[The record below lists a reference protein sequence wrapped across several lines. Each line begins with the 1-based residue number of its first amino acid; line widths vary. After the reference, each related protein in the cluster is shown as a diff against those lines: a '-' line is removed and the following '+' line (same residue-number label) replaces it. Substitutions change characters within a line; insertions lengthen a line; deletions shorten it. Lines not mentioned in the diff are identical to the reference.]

1 MSNDSKEPLKGKELR
16 DLARSEPGQAFIYLE
31 NNKDIWVQIA
41 ETDPFDSADT
51 LEEFDP
57 SEAGKL
63 ITSLPIKTSVKIFE
77 SLRPRAIIEIVDI
90 LKDSYVE
97 EIFKQM
103 DTEDVVDV
111 FERST
116 EDETQEILEI
126 IDKSTKLN
134 INKRLAYPEDSVG
147 RQMSEEVAKI
157 STGLKVKDALKELKT
172 LHNNVEDLI
181 YVYSVD
187 NEEKLTGVISFREIV
202 FADEDELIKN
212 VMIQNPISVN
222 PSSDQEEAAILIKQ
236 YELLALPVVDKS
248 NKLIGQTT
256 VNTALDVIQTE
267 IAEDFSQSFGAGA
280 EETIFTPIQ
289 KSIRSRLPWIAINM
303 GLAFMVSFLIS
314 KFEETIASDVL
325 LAALMPVVALVGGNS
340 GAQSLAI
347 VIRALA
353 RNDISD
359 ARVFEVI
366 GKQTFI
372 GIVNGIF
379 IGILSF
385 FMLTFIGLNDYSL
398 ALSIAVFGNI
408 FVGNLFGSS
417 IPLILKKI
425 GFDPA
430 LASNIFLTLITDIA
444 GFAGFLGIALLLL

>member
-1 MSNDSKEPLKGKELR
+1 MNNDSKEPLKGKELR
-16 DLARSEPGQAFIYLE
+16 DLARSEPGQALIYLE
-31 NNKDIWVQIA
+31 NNKDLWVQIA

-63 ITSLPIKTSVKIFE
+63 ITSLPIETSVKIFE
-77 SLRPRAIIEIVDI
+77 SLRPRAIIEIVEI

-116 EDETQEILEI
+116 EDETEEILEI
-126 IDKSTKLN
+126 LDKSTKLN
-134 INKRLAYPEDSVG
+134 INKRLAYPENSVG

-157 STGLKVKDALKELKT
+157 STGLKVKDALKELKA
-172 LHNNVEDLI
+172 LHDNVEDLI
-181 YVYSVD
+181 YVYSID
-187 NEEKLTGVISFREIV
+187 NEGKLTGVISFREIV
-202 FADEDELIKN
+202 FADENELIKN

-289 KSIRSRLPWIAINM
+289 RSIRLRLPWIAINM
-303 GLAFMVSFLIS
+303 GLAFIVSLLIS
-314 KFEETIASDVL
+314 QFEETIASDIL

-353 RNDISD
+353 RNDVSD

-372 GIVNGIF
+372 GIINGIF
-379 IGILSF
+379 VGVLSFLILS
-385 FMLTFIGLNDYSL
+385 FIGLNDYSL

-408 FVGNLFGSS
+408 FIGNLFGSS
-417 IPLILKKI
+417 IPLMLKKI

>member
-1 MSNDSKEPLKGKELR
+1 MNNDSKEPLKGKELR
-16 DLARSEPGQAFIYLE
+16 DLARSEPDQAFIYLE
-31 NNKDIWVQIA
+31 NNKDLWVQIA

-77 SLRPRAIIEIVDI
+77 SLRPRAIIEIVEI

-116 EDETQEILEI
+116 EDETEEILEI
-126 IDKSTKLN
+126 LDKSTKLN
-134 INKRLAYPEDSVG
+134 INKRLAYPENSVG

-157 STGLKVKDALKELKT
+157 STGLKVKDALKELKA

-187 NEEKLTGVISFREIV
+187 NEGKLTGVISFREIV
-202 FADEDELIKN
+202 FADENELIKN

-289 KSIRSRLPWIAINM
+289 KSIRLRLPWIAINM
-303 GLAFMVSFLIS
+303 GLAFIVSLLIS
-314 KFEETIASDVL
+314 QFEETIASDIL

-353 RNDISD
+353 RNDVSD

-372 GIVNGIF
+372 GIINGIF
-379 IGILSF
+379 VGVLSFLILS
-385 FMLTFIGLNDYSL
+385 FIGLNDYSL

-408 FVGNLFGSS
+408 FIGNLFGSS
-417 IPLILKKI
+417 IPLMLKKI

>member
-1 MSNDSKEPLKGKELR
+1 MNNDSKEPLKGKELR
-16 DLARSEPGQAFIYLE
+16 DLARSEPSQAFIYLE
-31 NNKDIWVQIA
+31 NNKDLWVQIA

-63 ITSLPIKTSVKIFE
+63 ITSLPIETSVKIFE
-77 SLRPRAIIEIVDI
+77 SLRPRAIIEIVEV

-103 DTEDVVDV
+103 DIEDVVDV

-116 EDETQEILEI
+116 EDETEEILEI
-126 IDKSTKLN
+126 LDKSTKLN
-134 INKRLAYPEDSVG
+134 INKRLAYPENSVG

-157 STGLKVKDALKELKT
+157 STGLKVKDALKELKA

-187 NEEKLTGVISFREIV
+187 NEGKLTGVISFREIV
-202 FADEDELIKN
+202 FADENELIKN

-289 KSIRSRLPWIAINM
+289 KSIRLRLPWIAINM
-303 GLAFMVSFLIS
+303 GLAFIVSLLIS
-314 KFEETIASDVL
+314 QFEETIASDIL

-353 RNDISD
+353 RNDVSD

-372 GIVNGIF
+372 GIINGIF
-379 IGILSF
+379 VGVLSFLILS
-385 FMLTFIGLNDYSL
+385 FIGLNDYSL

-408 FVGNLFGSS
+408 FIGNLFGSS
-417 IPLILKKI
+417 IPLMLKKI

>member
-1 MSNDSKEPLKGKELR
+1 MNNDSKEPLKGKELR
-16 DLARSEPGQAFIYLE
+16 DLARSEPGQALIYLE
-31 NNKDIWVQIA
+31 NNKDLWVQIA

-63 ITSLPIKTSVKIFE
+63 ITSLPIETSVKIFE
-77 SLRPRAIIEIVDI
+77 SLRPRAIIEIVEI

-116 EDETQEILEI
+116 EDETEEILEI
-126 IDKSTKLN
+126 LDKSTKLN
-134 INKRLAYPEDSVG
+134 INKRLAYPENSVG

-157 STGLKVKDALKELKT
+157 STGLKVKDALRELKA

-187 NEEKLTGVISFREIV
+187 NEGKLTGVISFREIV
-202 FADEDELIKN
+202 FADENELIKN

-289 KSIRSRLPWIAINM
+289 KSIRLRLPWIAINM
-303 GLAFMVSFLIS
+303 GLAFIVSLLIS
-314 KFEETIASDVL
+314 QFEETIASDIL

-353 RNDISD
+353 RNDVSD

-372 GIVNGIF
+372 GIINGIF
-379 IGILSF
+379 VGVLSF
-385 FMLTFIGLNDYSL
+385 LIISFIGLNDYSL

-408 FVGNLFGSS
+408 FIGNLFGSS
-417 IPLILKKI
+417 IPLMLKKI

-444 GFAGFLGIALLLL
+444 GFGGFLGIALLLL

>member
-1 MSNDSKEPLKGKELR
+1 MNNDSKEPLKGKELR
-16 DLARSEPGQAFIYLE
+16 DLARSEPDQAFIYLE
-31 NNKDIWVQIA
+31 NNKDLWVQIA

-63 ITSLPIKTSVKIFE
+63 ITSLPIQTSVKIFE
-77 SLRPRAIIEIVDI
+77 SLRPRAIIEIVEI

-116 EDETQEILEI
+116 EDETEEILEI
-126 IDKSTKLN
+126 LDKSTKLN
-134 INKRLAYPEDSVG
+134 INKRLAYPENSVG

-157 STGLKVKDALKELKT
+157 STGLKVKDALRELKA

-187 NEEKLTGVISFREIV
+187 NKGKLTGVISFREIV
-202 FADEDELIKN
+202 FADENELIKN

-280 EETIFTPIQ
+280 EETIFTPVRR
-289 KSIRSRLPWIAINM
+289 SIRLRLPWIAINM
-303 GLAFMVSFLIS
+303 GLAFIVSLLIS
-314 KFEETIASDVL
+314 QFEETIAGDIL

-353 RNDISD
+353 RNDVSD

-372 GIVNGIF
+372 GIINGIF
-379 IGILSF
+379 VGVLSFLILS
-385 FMLTFIGLNDYSL
+385 FIGLNDYSL

-408 FVGNLFGSS
+408 FIGNLFGSS
-417 IPLILKKI
+417 IPLMLKKI

-444 GFAGFLGIALLLL
+444 GFAGFLGIALLML

>member
-1 MSNDSKEPLKGKELR
+1 MNNDSKEPLKGKELR
-16 DLARSEPGQAFIYLE
+16 DLARSEPGQALIYLE
-31 NNKDIWVQIA
+31 NNKDLWVQIA

-63 ITSLPIKTSVKIFE
+63 ITSLPIETSVKIFE
-77 SLRPRAIIEIVDI
+77 SLRPRAIIEIVEI

-116 EDETQEILEI
+116 EDETEEILEI
-126 IDKSTKLN
+126 LDKSTKLN
-134 INKRLAYPEDSVG
+134 INKRLAYPENSVG

-157 STGLKVKDALKELKT
+157 STGLKVKDALKELKA

-187 NEEKLTGVISFREIV
+187 NEGKLTGVISFREIV
-202 FADEDELIKN
+202 FADENELIKN

-289 KSIRSRLPWIAINM
+289 RSIRLRLPWIAINM
-303 GLAFMVSFLIS
+303 GLAFIVSLLIS
-314 KFEETIASDVL
+314 QFEETIASDIL

-353 RNDISD
+353 RNDVSD

-372 GIVNGIF
+372 GIINGIF
-379 IGILSF
+379 VGVLSFLILS
-385 FMLTFIGLNDYSL
+385 FIGLNDYSL

-408 FVGNLFGSS
+408 FIGNLFGSS
-417 IPLILKKI
+417 IPLMLKKI

-430 LASNIFLTLITDIA
+430 LASNIFLTLITDIV

>member
-1 MSNDSKEPLKGKELR
+1 MNNDSKEPLKGKELR
-16 DLARSEPGQAFIYLE
+16 DLARSEPGQALIYLE
-31 NNKDIWVQIA
+31 NNKDLWVQIA

-63 ITSLPIKTSVKIFE
+63 ITSLPIQTSVKIFE
-77 SLRPRAIIEIVDI
+77 SLRPRAIIEIVEI

-116 EDETQEILEI
+116 EDETEEILEI
-126 IDKSTKLN
+126 LDKSTKLN
-134 INKRLAYPEDSVG
+134 INKRLAYPENSVG

-157 STGLKVKDALKELKT
+157 STGLKVKDALKELKA
-172 LHNNVEDLI
+172 LHDNVEDLI

-187 NEEKLTGVISFREIV
+187 NEGKLTGVISFREIV
-202 FADEDELIKN
+202 FADENELIKN

-289 KSIRSRLPWIAINM
+289 KSIRLRLPWIAINM
-303 GLAFMVSFLIS
+303 GLAFIVSLLIS
-314 KFEETIASDVL
+314 QFEETIASDIL

-353 RNDISD
+353 RNDVSD

-372 GIVNGIF
+372 GIINGIF
-379 IGILSF
+379 VGVLSFLILS
-385 FMLTFIGLNDYSL
+385 FIGLNDYSL

-408 FVGNLFGSS
+408 FIGNLFGSS
-417 IPLILKKI
+417 IPLMLKKI

>member
-1 MSNDSKEPLKGKELR
+1 MNNDSKEPLKGKELR
-16 DLARSEPGQAFIYLE
+16 DLARSEPDQAFIYLE
-31 NNKDIWVQIA
+31 NNKDLWVQIA

-63 ITSLPIKTSVKIFE
+63 ITSLPIETSVKIFE
-77 SLRPRAIIEIVDI
+77 SLRPRAIIEIVEI

-116 EDETQEILEI
+116 EDETEEILEI
-126 IDKSTKLN
+126 LDKSTKLN
-134 INKRLAYPEDSVG
+134 INKRLAYPENSVG

-157 STGLKVKDALKELKT
+157 STGLKVKDALKELKA

-187 NEEKLTGVISFREIV
+187 NEGKLTGVISFREIV
-202 FADEDELIKN
+202 FADENELIKN

-289 KSIRSRLPWIAINM
+289 KSIRLRLPWIAINM
-303 GLAFMVSFLIS
+303 GLAFIVSLLIS
-314 KFEETIASDVL
+314 QFEETIASDIL
-325 LAALMPVVALVGGNS
+325 LAALMPIVALVGGNS

-353 RNDISD
+353 RNDVSD

-372 GIVNGIF
+372 GIINGIF
-379 IGILSF
+379 VGVLSFLILS
-385 FMLTFIGLNDYSL
+385 FIGLNDYSL

-408 FVGNLFGSS
+408 FIGNLFGSS
-417 IPLILKKI
+417 IPLMLKKI

>member
-16 DLARSEPGQAFIYLE
+16 DLARSEPDQAFIYLQ
-31 NNKDIWVQIA
+31 NNIDLWVQIA

-63 ITSLPIKTSVKIFE
+63 ITSLPIETSVKIFE
-77 SLRPRAIIEIVDI
+77 SLRPRAIIEIVEI

-116 EDETQEILEI
+116 EDETEEILEI
-126 IDKSTKLN
+126 LDKSTKLN
-134 INKRLAYPEDSVG
+134 INKRLAYPENSVG

-157 STGLKVKDALKELKT
+157 STGLKVKDALKELKA
-172 LHNNVEDLI
+172 LHDNVEDLI

-187 NEEKLTGVISFREIV
+187 NEGKLTGVISFREIV
-202 FADEDELIKN
+202 FADENELIKN

-289 KSIRSRLPWIAINM
+289 KSIRLRLPWIAINM
-303 GLAFMVSFLIS
+303 GLAFIVSLLIS
-314 KFEETIASDVL
+314 QFEETIASDIL

-353 RNDISD
+353 RNDVSD

-372 GIVNGIF
+372 GIINGIF
-379 IGILSF
+379 VGVLSFLILS
-385 FMLTFIGLNDYSL
+385 FIGLNDYSL

-408 FVGNLFGSS
+408 FIGNLFGSS
-417 IPLILKKI
+417 IPLMLKKI

>member
-1 MSNDSKEPLKGKELR
+1 MVNESQNPLKGKELR
-16 DLARSEPGQAFIYLE
+16 DLARSNPNEAFNYLE
-31 NNKDIWVQIA
+31 NNQEIWFQIA
-41 ETDPFDSADT
+41 EQDPFDSADT
-51 LEEFDP
+51 LEEFEP

-63 ITSLPIKTSVKIFE
+63 ITYLPIKISVKIFE
-77 SLRPRAIIEIVDI
+77 SLRPRAIIEIVEA
-90 LKDSYVE
+90 LNESHVE

-116 EDETQEILEI
+116 EDETEEILEI
-126 IDKSTKLN
+126 LDKSTKLN

-157 STGLKVKDALKELKT
+157 STGLKVKDALRELKD

-181 YVYSVD
+181 YVYSVNDD
-187 NEEKLTGVISFREIV
+187 NVLTGVISFREIV
-202 FADEDELIKN
+202 FADEDELIEN
-212 VMIQNPISVN
+212 VMIQDPIFVN
-222 PSSDQEEAAILIKQ
+222 PSSDQEDAAILIKQ

-248 NKLIGQTT
+248 NRLIGQTT

-280 EETIFTPIQ
+280 EETIFTPLQ
-289 KSIRSRLPWIAINM
+289 KSVRLRLPWISINM
-303 GLAFMVSFLIS
+303 ALAFIVSILIS
-314 KFEETIASDVL
+314 QFEETISGNIL

-353 RNDISD
+353 RNDVSD
-359 ARVFEVI
+359 ARILEVI
-366 GKQTFI
+366 GKQTLI
-372 GIVNGIF
+372 GLINGIL

-385 FMLTFIGLNDYSL
+385 LMLSVIGLTTYSL

-417 IPLILKKI
+417 IPLVLKKI

>member
-16 DLARSEPGQAFIYLE
+16 DLARSEPDQAFIYLE
-31 NNKDIWVQIA
+31 NNKDLWVQIA

-63 ITSLPIKTSVKIFE
+63 ITSLPIETSVKIFE
-77 SLRPRAIIEIVDI
+77 SLRPRAIIEIVEI

-116 EDETQEILEI
+116 EDETEEILEI
-126 IDKSTKLN
+126 LDKSTKLN
-134 INKRLAYPEDSVG
+134 INKRLAYPENSVG

-157 STGLKVKDALKELKT
+157 STGLKVKDALRELKA

-187 NEEKLTGVISFREIV
+187 NEGKLTGVISFREIV
-202 FADEDELIKN
+202 FADENELIKN

-280 EETIFTPIQ
+280 EETIFTPVQ
-289 KSIRSRLPWIAINM
+289 KSIRLRLPWIAINM
-303 GLAFMVSFLIS
+303 GLAFIVSLLIS
-314 KFEETIASDVL
+314 QFEETIAGDIL

-353 RNDISD
+353 RNDVSD

-372 GIVNGIF
+372 GIINGIF
-379 IGILSF
+379 VGVLSFLILS
-385 FMLTFIGLNDYSL
+385 FIGLNDYSL

-408 FVGNLFGSS
+408 FIGNLFGSS
-417 IPLILKKI
+417 IPLMLKKI

>member
-1 MSNDSKEPLKGKELR
+1 MNNDSKEPLKGKELR
-16 DLARSEPGQAFIYLE
+16 DLARSEPDQALIYLE
-31 NNKDIWVQIA
+31 NNKDLWVQIA

-63 ITSLPIKTSVKIFE
+63 ITSLPIETSVKIFE
-77 SLRPRAIIEIVDI
+77 SLRPRAIIEIVEI

-116 EDETQEILEI
+116 EDETEEILEI
-126 IDKSTKLN
+126 LDKSTKLN
-134 INKRLAYPEDSVG
+134 INKRLAYPENSVG

-157 STGLKVKDALKELKT
+157 STGLKVKDALKELKA
-172 LHNNVEDLI
+172 LHDNVEDLI

-187 NEEKLTGVISFREIV
+187 NEGKLTGVISFREIV
-202 FADEDELIKN
+202 FADENELIKN

-289 KSIRSRLPWIAINM
+289 KSIRLRLPWIAINM
-303 GLAFMVSFLIS
+303 GLAFIVSLLIS
-314 KFEETIASDVL
+314 QFEETIASDIL

-353 RNDISD
+353 RNDVSD

-372 GIVNGIF
+372 GIINGIF
-379 IGILSF
+379 VGVLSFLILS
-385 FMLTFIGLNDYSL
+385 FIGLNDYSL

-408 FVGNLFGSS
+408 FIGNLFGSS
-417 IPLILKKI
+417 IPLMLKKI

>member
-1 MSNDSKEPLKGKELR
+1 MNNDSKEPLKGKELR
-16 DLARSEPGQAFIYLE
+16 DLARSEPGQALIYLE
-31 NNKDIWVQIA
+31 NNKDLWVQIA

-63 ITSLPIKTSVKIFE
+63 ITSLPIETSVKIFE
-77 SLRPRAIIEIVDI
+77 SLRPRAIIEIVEI

-116 EDETQEILEI
+116 EDETEEILEI
-126 IDKSTKLN
+126 LDKSTKLN
-134 INKRLAYPEDSVG
+134 INKRLAYPENSVG

-157 STGLKVKDALKELKT
+157 STGLKVKDALKELKA

-187 NEEKLTGVISFREIV
+187 NEGKLTGVISFREIV
-202 FADEDELIKN
+202 FADENELIKN

-289 KSIRSRLPWIAINM
+289 KSIRLRLPWIAINM
-303 GLAFMVSFLIS
+303 GLAFIVSLLIS
-314 KFEETIASDVL
+314 QFEETIASDIL

-353 RNDISD
+353 RNDVSD

-372 GIVNGIF
+372 GIINGIF
-379 IGILSF
+379 VGILSF
-385 FMLTFIGLNDYSL
+385 LVLSFLGLNDYSL

-408 FVGNLFGSS
+408 FIGNLFGSS
-417 IPLILKKI
+417 IPLMLKKI

>member
-1 MSNDSKEPLKGKELR
+1 MNNDSKEPLKGKELR

-31 NNKDIWVQIA
+31 NNKDLWVQIA

-63 ITSLPIKTSVKIFE
+63 ITSLPIETSVKIFE
-77 SLRPRAIIEIVDI
+77 SLRPRAIIEIVEI

-116 EDETQEILEI
+116 EDETEEILEI
-126 IDKSTKLN
+126 LDKSTKLN
-134 INKRLAYPEDSVG
+134 INKRLAYPENSVG

-157 STGLKVKDALKELKT
+157 STGLKVKDALKELKA

-187 NEEKLTGVISFREIV
+187 NEGKLTGVISFREIV
-202 FADEDELIKN
+202 FADENELIKN

-236 YELLALPVVDKS
+236 YELLALPVVDKT

-289 KSIRSRLPWIAINM
+289 KSIRLRLPWIAINM
-303 GLAFMVSFLIS
+303 GLAFIVSLLIS
-314 KFEETIASDVL
+314 QFEETIASDIL

-353 RNDISD
+353 RNDVSD

-372 GIVNGIF
+372 GIINGIF
-379 IGILSF
+379 VGVLSFLILS
-385 FMLTFIGLNDYSL
+385 FIGLNDYSL

-408 FVGNLFGSS
+408 FIGNLFGSS
-417 IPLILKKI
+417 IPLMLKKI

-430 LASNIFLTLITDIA
+430 LASYIFLTLITDIV

>member
-1 MSNDSKEPLKGKELR
+1 MNNDSKEPLKGKELR
-16 DLARSEPGQAFIYLE
+16 DLARSEPDQAFIYLE
-31 NNKDIWVQIA
+31 NNKDLWVQIA

-63 ITSLPIKTSVKIFE
+63 ITSLPIETSVKIFE
-77 SLRPRAIIEIVDI
+77 SLRPRAIIEIVEI

-116 EDETQEILEI
+116 EDETEEILEI
-126 IDKSTKLN
+126 LDKSTKLN
-134 INKRLAYPEDSVG
+134 INKRLAYPENSVG

-157 STGLKVKDALKELKT
+157 STGLKVKDALKELKA
-172 LHNNVEDLI
+172 LHDNVEDLI

-187 NEEKLTGVISFREIV
+187 NEGKLTGVISFREIV
-202 FADEDELIKN
+202 FADENELIKN

-280 EETIFTPIQ
+280 EETIFTPVQ
-289 KSIRSRLPWIAINM
+289 KSIRLRLPWIAINM
-303 GLAFMVSFLIS
+303 SLAFIVSLLIS
-314 KFEETIASDVL
+314 QFEETIASDIL

-353 RNDISD
+353 RNDVSD

-372 GIVNGIF
+372 GIINGIF
-379 IGILSF
+379 VGVLSFLILS
-385 FMLTFIGLNDYSL
+385 FIGLNDYSL

-408 FVGNLFGSS
+408 FIGNLFGSS
-417 IPLILKKI
+417 IPLMLKKI

>member
-1 MSNDSKEPLKGKELR
+1 MNNDSKEPLKGKELR
-16 DLARSEPGQAFIYLE
+16 DLARSEPGQALIYLE
-31 NNKDIWVQIA
+31 NNKDLWVQIA

-63 ITSLPIKTSVKIFE
+63 ITSLPIETSVKIFE
-77 SLRPRAIIEIVDI
+77 SLRPRAIIEIVEI
-90 LKDSYVE
+90 LKDAYVE

-116 EDETQEILEI
+116 EDETEEILEI
-126 IDKSTKLN
+126 LDKSTKLN
-134 INKRLAYPEDSVG
+134 INKRLAYPENSVG

-157 STGLKVKDALKELKT
+157 STGLKVKDALKELKA
-172 LHNNVEDLI
+172 LHDNVEDLI

-187 NEEKLTGVISFREIV
+187 NEGKLTGVISFREIV
-202 FADEDELIKN
+202 FADENELIKN

-289 KSIRSRLPWIAINM
+289 KSIRLRLPWIAINM
-303 GLAFMVSFLIS
+303 GLAFIVSLLIS
-314 KFEETIASDVL
+314 QFEETIASDIL

-353 RNDISD
+353 RNDVSD

-372 GIVNGIF
+372 GIINGIF
-379 IGILSF
+379 VGVLSFLILS
-385 FMLTFIGLNDYSL
+385 FIGLNDYSL

-408 FVGNLFGSS
+408 FIGNLFGSS
-417 IPLILKKI
+417 IPLMLKKI

>member
-16 DLARSEPGQAFIYLE
+16 DLARSEPAQALIYLE
-31 NNKDIWVQIA
+31 NNKDLWVQIA

-63 ITSLPIKTSVKIFE
+63 ITSLPIETSVKIFE
-77 SLRPRAIIEIVDI
+77 SLRPRAIIEIVEI

-116 EDETQEILEI
+116 EDETEEILEI
-126 IDKSTKLN
+126 LDKSTKLN
-134 INKRLAYPEDSVG
+134 INKRLAYPENSVG

-157 STGLKVKDALKELKT
+157 STGLKVKDALKELKA
-172 LHNNVEDLI
+172 LHDNVEDLI

-187 NEEKLTGVISFREIV
+187 NEGKLTGVISFREIV
-202 FADEDELIKN
+202 FADENELIKN

-289 KSIRSRLPWIAINM
+289 KSIRLRLPWIAINM
-303 GLAFMVSFLIS
+303 GLAFIVSLLIS
-314 KFEETIASDVL
+314 QFEETIASDIL

-353 RNDISD
+353 RNDVSD

-372 GIVNGIF
+372 GIINGIF
-379 IGILSF
+379 VGVLSFLILS
-385 FMLTFIGLNDYSL
+385 FIGLNDYSL

-408 FVGNLFGSS
+408 FIGNLFGSS
-417 IPLILKKI
+417 IPLMLKKI

>member
-1 MSNDSKEPLKGKELR
+1 MNNDSKEPLKGKELR

-31 NNKDIWVQIA
+31 NNKDLWVQIA

-63 ITSLPIKTSVKIFE
+63 ITSLPIETSVKIFE
-77 SLRPRAIIEIVDI
+77 SLRPRAIIEIVEI

-116 EDETQEILEI
+116 EDETEEILEI
-126 IDKSTKLN
+126 LDKSTKLN
-134 INKRLAYPEDSVG
+134 INKRLAYPENSVG

-157 STGLKVKDALKELKT
+157 STGLKVKDALKELKA
-172 LHNNVEDLI
+172 LHDNVEDLI

-187 NEEKLTGVISFREIV
+187 NEGKLTGVISFREIV
-202 FADEDELIKN
+202 FADENELIKN

-289 KSIRSRLPWIAINM
+289 KSIRLRLPWIAINM
-303 GLAFMVSFLIS
+303 GLAFVVSLLIS
-314 KFEETIASDVL
+314 QFEETIASDIL

-353 RNDISD
+353 RNDVSD

-372 GIVNGIF
+372 GIINGIF
-379 IGILSF
+379 VGVLSF
-385 FMLTFIGLNDYSL
+385 FILSFIGLNDYSL

-408 FVGNLFGSS
+408 FIGNLFGSS
-417 IPLILKKI
+417 IPLMLKKI

>member
-1 MSNDSKEPLKGKELR
+1 MNNDSKEPLKGKELR
-16 DLARSEPGQAFIYLE
+16 DLARSEPAQALIYLE
-31 NNKDIWVQIA
+31 NNKDLWVQIA

-63 ITSLPIKTSVKIFE
+63 ITSLPIETSVKIFE
-77 SLRPRAIIEIVDI
+77 SLRPRAIIEIVEI

-116 EDETQEILEI
+116 EDETEEILEI
-126 IDKSTKLN
+126 LDKSTKLN
-134 INKRLAYPEDSVG
+134 INKRLAYPENSVG

-157 STGLKVKDALKELKT
+157 STGLKVKDALKELKA
-172 LHNNVEDLI
+172 LHDNVEDLI

-187 NEEKLTGVISFREIV
+187 SEGKLTGVISFREIV
-202 FADEDELIKN
+202 FADENELIKN

-289 KSIRSRLPWIAINM
+289 KSIRLRLPWIAINM
-303 GLAFMVSFLIS
+303 GLAFIVSLLIS
-314 KFEETIASDVL
+314 QFEETIASDIL

-353 RNDISD
+353 RNDVSD

-372 GIVNGIF
+372 GIINGIF
-379 IGILSF
+379 VGVLSFLILS
-385 FMLTFIGLNDYSL
+385 FIGLNDYSL

-408 FVGNLFGSS
+408 LIGNLFGSS
-417 IPLILKKI
+417 IPLMLKKI

>member
-16 DLARSEPGQAFIYLE
+16 DLARSEPGQALIYLE
-31 NNKDIWVQIA
+31 NNKDLWVQIA

-63 ITSLPIKTSVKIFE
+63 ITSLPIETSVKIFE
-77 SLRPRAIIEIVDI
+77 SLRPRAIIEIVEI

-116 EDETQEILEI
+116 EDETEEILEI
-126 IDKSTKLN
+126 LDKSTKLN
-134 INKRLAYPEDSVG
+134 INKRLAYPENSVG

-157 STGLKVKDALKELKT
+157 STGLKVKDALRELKA

-187 NEEKLTGVISFREIV
+187 NEGKLTGVISFREIV
-202 FADEDELIKN
+202 FADENELIKN

-289 KSIRSRLPWIAINM
+289 KSIRLRLPWIAINM
-303 GLAFMVSFLIS
+303 GLAFIVSLLIS
-314 KFEETIASDVL
+314 QFEETIASDIL

-353 RNDISD
+353 RNDVSD

-372 GIVNGIF
+372 GIINGIF
-379 IGILSF
+379 VGVLSFLILS
-385 FMLTFIGLNDYSL
+385 FIGLNDYSL

-408 FVGNLFGSS
+408 FIGNLFGSS
-417 IPLILKKI
+417 IPLMLKKI

>member
-16 DLARSEPGQAFIYLE
+16 DLARSEPDQAFIYLE
-31 NNKDIWVQIA
+31 NNKDLWVQIA

-63 ITSLPIKTSVKIFE
+63 ITSLPIQTSVKIFE
-77 SLRPRAIIEIVDI
+77 SLRPRAIIEIVEI

-116 EDETQEILEI
+116 EDETEEILEI
-126 IDKSTKLN
+126 LDKSTKLN
-134 INKRLAYPEDSVG
+134 INKRLAYPENSVG

-157 STGLKVKDALKELKT
+157 STGLKVKDALIELKA

-187 NEEKLTGVISFREIV
+187 NEGKLTGVISFREIV
-202 FADEDELIKN
+202 FADENELIKN

-289 KSIRSRLPWIAINM
+289 KSIRLRLPWIAINM
-303 GLAFMVSFLIS
+303 GLAFIVSLLIS
-314 KFEETIASDVL
+314 QFEETIASDIL

-340 GAQSLAI
+340 GAQSL
-347 VIRALA
+347 
-353 RNDISD
+353 
-359 ARVFEVI
+359 
-366 GKQTFI
+366 
-372 GIVNGIF
+372 IF
-379 IGILSF
+379 FYQILFHIIQS
-385 FMLTFIGLNDYSL
+385 SL
-398 ALSIAVFGNI
+398 L
-408 FVGNLFGSS
+408 
-417 IPLILKKI
+417 
-425 GFDPA
+425 
-430 LASNIFLTLITDIA
+430 
-444 GFAGFLGIALLLL
+444 

>member
-1 MSNDSKEPLKGKELR
+1 MNNDSKEPLKGKELR

-31 NNKDIWVQIA
+31 NNKDLWVQIA

-63 ITSLPIKTSVKIFE
+63 ITSLPIETSVKIFE
-77 SLRPRAIIEIVDI
+77 SLRPRAIIEIVEI

-116 EDETQEILEI
+116 EDETEEILEI
-126 IDKSTKLN
+126 LDKSTKLN
-134 INKRLAYPEDSVG
+134 INKRLAYPENSVG

-157 STGLKVKDALKELKT
+157 STGLKVKDALKELKA

-187 NEEKLTGVISFREIV
+187 NEGKLTGVISFREIV
-202 FADEDELIKN
+202 FADENELIKN

-280 EETIFTPIQ
+280 EETIFTPVRR
-289 KSIRSRLPWIAINM
+289 SIRLRLPWIAINM
-303 GLAFMVSFLIS
+303 GLAFIVSLLIS
-314 KFEETIASDVL
+314 QFEETIASDIL

-353 RNDISD
+353 RNDVSD

-366 GKQTFI
+366 GKQTVI
-372 GIVNGIF
+372 GIINGIF
-379 IGILSF
+379 VGLLSFLILS
-385 FMLTFIGLNDYSL
+385 FIGLNDYSL

-408 FVGNLFGSS
+408 FIGNLFGSS
-417 IPLILKKI
+417 IPLMLKKI

>member
-1 MSNDSKEPLKGKELR
+1 MNNDSKEPLKGKELR
-16 DLARSEPGQAFIYLE
+16 DLARSEPGQALIYLE
-31 NNKDIWVQIA
+31 NNKDLWVQIA

-63 ITSLPIKTSVKIFE
+63 ITSLPIETSVKIFE
-77 SLRPRAIIEIVDI
+77 SLRPRAIIEIVEI

-116 EDETQEILEI
+116 EDETEEILEI
-126 IDKSTKLN
+126 LDKSTKLN
-134 INKRLAYPEDSVG
+134 INKRLAYPENSVG

-157 STGLKVKDALKELKT
+157 STGLKVRDALKELKA
-172 LHNNVEDLI
+172 LHDNVEDLI

-187 NEEKLTGVISFREIV
+187 NEGKLTGVISFREIV
-202 FADEDELIKN
+202 FADENELIKN

-289 KSIRSRLPWIAINM
+289 KSIRLRLPWIAINM
-303 GLAFMVSFLIS
+303 GLAFIVSLLIS
-314 KFEETIASDVL
+314 QFEETIASDIL

-353 RNDISD
+353 RNDVSD

-372 GIVNGIF
+372 GIINGIF
-379 IGILSF
+379 VGVLSFLILS
-385 FMLTFIGLNDYSL
+385 FIGLNDYSL

-408 FVGNLFGSS
+408 FIGNLFGSS
-417 IPLILKKI
+417 IPLTLKKI

>member
-1 MSNDSKEPLKGKELR
+1 MNNDSKEPLKGKELR
-16 DLARSEPGQAFIYLE
+16 DLARSEPDQAFIYLE
-31 NNKDIWVQIA
+31 NNKDLWVQIA

-63 ITSLPIKTSVKIFE
+63 ITSLPIETSVKIFE
-77 SLRPRAIIEIVDI
+77 SLRPRAIIEIVEI

-116 EDETQEILEI
+116 EDETEEILEI
-126 IDKSTKLN
+126 LDKSTKLN
-134 INKRLAYPEDSVG
+134 INKRLAYPENSVG

-157 STGLKVKDALKELKT
+157 STGLKVKDALRELKA

-202 FADEDELIKN
+202 FADENELIKN

-289 KSIRSRLPWIAINM
+289 KSIRLRLPWIAINM
-303 GLAFMVSFLIS
+303 GLAFIVSLLIS
-314 KFEETIASDVL
+314 QFEETIASDIL

-353 RNDISD
+353 RNDVSD

-372 GIVNGIF
+372 GIINGIF
-379 IGILSF
+379 VGVLSFLILS
-385 FMLTFIGLNDYSL
+385 FIGLNDYSL

-408 FVGNLFGSS
+408 FIGNLFGSS
-417 IPLILKKI
+417 IPLMLKKI

-430 LASNIFLTLITDIA
+430 LASNIFLTLITDIV

>member
-16 DLARSEPGQAFIYLE
+16 DLARSEPDQAFIYLE
-31 NNKDIWVQIA
+31 NNKDLWVQIA

-63 ITSLPIKTSVKIFE
+63 ITSLPIQTSVKIFE
-77 SLRPRAIIEIVDI
+77 SLRPRAIIEIVEI

-116 EDETQEILEI
+116 EDETEEILEI
-126 IDKSTKLN
+126 LDKSTKLN
-134 INKRLAYPEDSVG
+134 INKRLAYPENSVG

-157 STGLKVKDALKELKT
+157 STGLKVKDALKELKA

-187 NEEKLTGVISFREIV
+187 NEGKLTGVISFREIV
-202 FADEDELIKN
+202 FADENELIKN

-289 KSIRSRLPWIAINM
+289 KSIRLRLPWIAINM
-303 GLAFMVSFLIS
+303 GLAFIVSLLIS
-314 KFEETIASDVL
+314 QFEETIASDIL

-353 RNDISD
+353 RNDVSD

-372 GIVNGIF
+372 GIINGIF
-379 IGILSF
+379 VGVLSFLILS
-385 FMLTFIGLNDYSL
+385 FIGLNDYSL

-408 FVGNLFGSS
+408 FIGNLFGSS
-417 IPLILKKI
+417 IPLMLKKI

>member
-1 MSNDSKEPLKGKELR
+1 MNNDSKEPLKGKELR
-16 DLARSEPGQAFIYLE
+16 DLARSEPGQALIYLE
-31 NNKDIWVQIA
+31 NNKDLWVQIA

-63 ITSLPIKTSVKIFE
+63 ITSLPIETSVKIFE
-77 SLRPRAIIEIVDI
+77 SLRPRAIIEIVEI

-116 EDETQEILEI
+116 EDETEEILEI
-126 IDKSTKLN
+126 LDKSTKLN
-134 INKRLAYPEDSVG
+134 INKRLAYPENSVG

-157 STGLKVKDALKELKT
+157 STGLKVKDALKELKA
-172 LHNNVEDLI
+172 LHDNVEDLI

-187 NEEKLTGVISFREIV
+187 NEGKLTGVISFREIV
-202 FADEDELIKN
+202 FADENELIKN

-289 KSIRSRLPWIAINM
+289 KSIRLRLPWIAINM
-303 GLAFMVSFLIS
+303 GLAFIVSLLIS
-314 KFEETIASDVL
+314 QFEETIASDIL

-353 RNDISD
+353 RNDVSD

-372 GIVNGIF
+372 GIINGLF
-379 IGILSF
+379 VGVLSFLILS
-385 FMLTFIGLNDYSL
+385 FIGLNDYSL

-408 FVGNLFGSS
+408 FIGNLFGSS
-417 IPLILKKI
+417 IPLMLKKI